1 MKTTGII
8 FVLFILTGCAS
19 SSKEIQATYVSP
31 MTYTSYDCQQL
42 SREADRVSS
51 RVSEL
56 TGQIDERASGDKTTM
71 AVALVLFWPA
81 AFFLGNNEA
90 QNAELSKLKG
100 ESEALQQASIEKKC
114 ESQVIVATSSQKSI
128 DSSDDVYM
136 KIEKLAKLKDEGVLT
151 DEEFQAEKTKLLSGS
166 NEETH

>member
-71 AVALVLFWPA
+71 AVAPP
-81 AFFLGNNEA
+81 FFFG
-90 QNAELSKLKG
+90 QPRFS
-100 ESEALQQASIEKKC
+100 
-114 ESQVIVATSSQKSI
+114 
-128 DSSDDVYM
+128 
-136 KIEKLAKLKDEGVLT
+136 
-151 DEEFQAEKTKLLSGS
+151 
-166 NEETH
+166 